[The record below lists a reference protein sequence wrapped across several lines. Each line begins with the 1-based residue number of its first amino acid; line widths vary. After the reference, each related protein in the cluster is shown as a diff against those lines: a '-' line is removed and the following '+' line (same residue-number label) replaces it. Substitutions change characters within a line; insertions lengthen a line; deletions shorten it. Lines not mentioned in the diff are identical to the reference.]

1 MILINSSIKFTF
13 ILFESIREISD
24 SSKLT
29 EIGEIT
35 FNIKTSETEADPVQ
49 KFLQIRTYFKKCTES
64 VNALI

>member
-49 KFLQIRTYFKKCTES
+49 KFLQIRTYF
-64 VNALI
+64 